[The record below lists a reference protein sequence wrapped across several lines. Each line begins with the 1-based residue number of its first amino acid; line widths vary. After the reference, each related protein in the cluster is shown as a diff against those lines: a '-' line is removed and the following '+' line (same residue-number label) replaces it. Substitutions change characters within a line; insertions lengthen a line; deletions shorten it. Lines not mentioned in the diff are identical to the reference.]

1 MGIIC
6 RRRGAAKGGRQHI
19 DFFFQNR
26 FQWRHCD
33 VTKSGADFSGDV
45 FISNLVVY
53 IGQGGFA
60 GARDLMEFTEWFGTR
75 TFKGT
80 KYINKREPNGRKTDR
95 PTMRKVWIMT

>member
-1 MGIIC
+1 MGQ
-6 RRRGAAKGGRQHI
+6 RRAEGNILNFFSKTVFSGGIVMLRSLGL
-19 DFFFQNR
+19 N
-26 FQWRHCD
+26 
-33 VTKSGADFSGDV
+33 FSGDV